1 MKKSFI
7 LIAVIILQASL
18 ASAKIWRV
26 NNQSTYPENGS
37 FGESLGGN
45 SANPVFAQISQA
57 LNYSSFSD
65 GDTVHVEASVNDY
78 NSIDIQRPCTLIGGG
93 YFPIENDP
101 IHPNELE
108 TRVAGIEINSSN
120 VSLIGIYV
128 NSGYTDLNG
137 SNILV
142 ERCRFH
148 GGVDIGYDGPTAYN
162 GIFVRRNYFNG
173 GTAGLIIPAPSFDG
187 LPTNVYIQNNIF
199 RGSVTSNGNYMT
211 ITAFENNTIVPTG
224 SGQTVVRINT
234 GSFRNNILRGTNY
247 DLIINGS
254 NYANVTNNLGTT
266 VAQFPANTG
275 NQILPVT
282 ASDDALF
289 VGSNIATAT
298 DKDFPLTPSQAATYL
313 GNDGTQVGAFGGAFP
328 YSISGV
334 GPIPYIYEMQSTGV
348 ATPSSGL
355 IINVSAKSSN

>member
-1 MKKSFI
+1 
-7 LIAVIILQASL
+7 L

-26 NNQSTYPENGS
+26 NNQSTYNVNGS
-37 FGESLGGN
+37 SNGEELGG
-45 SANPVFAQISQA
+45 SPGYPVFVQIIQA
-57 LNYSSFSD
+57 LNYPSFSD

-78 NSIDIQRPCTLIGGG
+78 NYTNVQRPCTLIGGG
-93 YFPIENDP
+93 YFSLENDP

-108 TRVAGIEINSSN
+108 TKVDGIDINSSN

-142 ERCRFH
+142 ERCRFQA
-148 GGVDIGYDGPTAYN
+148 GVDIGYLGVNATEVYN

-173 GTAGLIIPAPSFDG
+173 GTVGLQIPAASFDG

-224 SGQTVVRINT
+224 SGQTVLRINT

-247 DLIINGS
+247 DLIINGN

-289 VGSNIATAT
+289 IGSNIATAT